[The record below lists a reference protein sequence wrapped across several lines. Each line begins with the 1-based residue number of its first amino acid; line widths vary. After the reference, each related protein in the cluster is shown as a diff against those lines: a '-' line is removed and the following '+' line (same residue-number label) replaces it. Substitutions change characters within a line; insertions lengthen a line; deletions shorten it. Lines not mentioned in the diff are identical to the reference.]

1 MDENRWPRPG
11 PGMVVLFAVVGLIA
25 GILAGLFSPAGSR
38 QGAGQAV
45 GQPPGEAS
53 TTTRV
58 PDLPDRFYTVILA
71 SIPRSQDRS
80 VAEARAERFRAQ
92 GVEDARVL
100 DPERWSSLD
109 HNYWAVSSGVFEDK
123 GDADAHR
130 RELRDRF
137 PNAYR
142 KLVSNES

>member
-1 MDENRWPRPG
+1 
-11 PGMVVLFAVVGLIA
+11 MVVLFAVVGLIA

-38 QGAGQAV
+38 QDAGQAV

-53 TTTRV
+53 PTTRV
-58 PDLPDRFYTVILA
+58 PARFFTVVLA

-109 HNYWAVSSGVFEDK
+109 HNYWAVSSGVFENK

-130 RELRDRF
+130 RELGDRF